1 MFAKF
6 FKPKW
11 QHTNADVRIR
21 AIHRMNSNSE
31 DHQQILSQLVLRD
44 QNPSVRKAA
53 VEKIAQ
59 PELLYKVHNEDN
71 DLQIRRSAADRICK
85 IILDCPDS
93 STEQRLISLQQL
105 DDDNIL
111 THIVL
116 HSSLH
121 KIQLA
126 ALTKIIDQH
135 CLCTISINAAT
146 SPVRQAAAEQ
156 LQLPEL
162 LEQVAKAIRN
172 KDKTVF
178 RIIRNKQQK
187 IQQEQQQEAK
197 LRQRRAELLA
207 SLRHLSATEYFP
219 QYPAKLDALHTEWL
233 KNEVSETEA
242 LELEFKTLTQQCQQ
256 LIEEQ
261 QRATAAIERLH
272 QQQQDRLL
280 QQQQLLEQ
288 MAVLNKSL
296 ESTLLSAD
304 FSLQD
309 LEQQHVAWQQL
320 LQQHEAVTDN
330 LPDAL
335 LKHYKAEQKTAS
347 TYHKAGNSYLAQWA
361 HFNGLITEIT
371 SEASSEPSAK
381 QLSQQ
386 IEQITQTCDQIN
398 WPKHLA
404 YPALMQQLQ
413 QHKLKIK
420 QQLQQL
426 TQITQHHNLELSELL
441 NTLAQKVDLGE
452 TKAAIRLEQKI
463 ATILGNLNGSTPK
476 QLRQQHKTLHAR
488 LTELKDWQGYA
499 VTPKKEQVCVEM
511 ESLIGC
517 VLPVAEL
524 AKKINQLQL
533 SWKELDA
540 SDPFHSRTLWQR
552 FKSASDHAYLP
563 CEQHF
568 ADQKLQRQKN
578 LEQRHQ
584 LAEQLQQFISM
595 TDWDAPDWQQVE
607 LICRT
612 AKQEWKQYAP
622 VDRTPG
628 KEVQSRFNA
637 LLKQLDSQIKSYR
650 ERNAGLKQ
658 ALVDQAREIAENET
672 LPDASQQIKQLQ
684 QEWKTIGSTFHSAER
699 KLWPEFRQYCKA
711 VFENRNKQKQSE
723 QHNKHQQQVDEL
735 QQQQLAELNNL
746 IKSDLYLALQRRVS
760 LCEHLERMILADG
773 LEQDKVDS
781 IISAWDQG
789 DQPAE
794 PFAEL
799 IEQRFNATLMVIS
812 GQEPIDSLLSQ
823 SEQSMRQLCIRLE
836 IMQGQPSPEQDQALR
851 MEYQMHRLQQA
862 LQQRD
867 SDPTLCDLKQLK
879 MEWNCIP
886 FTQLLEELNLR
897 FSSSLPF
904 ENDQL

>member
-6 FKPKW
+6 FRPKW

-59 PELLYKVHNEDN
+59 PELLYKVHSEDN

-85 IILDCPDS
+85 IILDCSDS
-93 STEQRLISLQQL
+93 TIEQRLISLHQL

-135 CLCTISINAAT
+135 CLCTISINAAA

-178 RIIRNKQQK
+178 RIIRSKQQI

-197 LRQRRAELLA
+197 LRQRRAELLE
-207 SLRHLSATEYFP
+207 SLRHLSATQYFP
-219 QYPAKLDALHTEWL
+219 QYPAKLDALHAEWL
-233 KNEVSETEA
+233 KNEVSETET
-242 LELEFKTLTQQCQQ
+242 LELEFKTLAQQCHQ
-256 LIEEQ
+256 LIEER
-261 QRATAAIERLH
+261 QRASAAIEKQL
-272 QQQQDRLL
+272 QQQQERLL

-288 MAVLNKSL
+288 MTELNKIL
-296 ESTLLSAD
+296 ENTLLSSDFTLAD
-304 FSLQD
+304 LV
-309 LEQQHVAWQQL
+309 QQNGMWLQL
-320 LQQHEAVTDN
+320 LQQYEPVTDN
-330 LPDAL
+330 LPEAL
-335 LKHYKAEQKTAS
+335 LKRYKAEQKIAS
-347 TYHKAGNSYLAQWA
+347 TYHKAGNSYLVQRDQFDA
-361 HFNGLITEIT
+361 LIADA
-371 SEASSEPSAK
+371 SNEASAK
-381 QLSQQ
+381 QLSQKIQ
-386 IEQITQTCDQIN
+386 QLTQVFDLIN
-398 WPKHLA
+398 WPKQLT
-404 YPALMQQLQ
+404 YPAPIQQLQ
-413 QHKLKIK
+413 QHKLKTE

-426 TQITQHHNLELSELL
+426 TQATQHHNLELSERL
-441 NTLAQKVDLGE
+441 NTLAEQIDLGE
-452 TKAAIRLEQKI
+452 TKAAIRLELKI
-463 ATILGNLNGSTPK
+463 AKILDDLNGSTPK
-476 QLRQQHKTLHAR
+476 QLRQQHKMLHAR

-511 ESLIGC
+511 ESLIGSE
-517 VLPVAEL
+517 LPVAEL
-524 AKKINQLQL
+524 AKRINQLQL

-563 CEQHF
+563 CEQFF
-568 ADQKLQRQKN
+568 ADQKQQRQKN
-578 LEQRHQ
+578 LEQRYL

-595 TDWDAPDWQQVE
+595 TDWNAPDWQQVE

-637 LLKQLDSQIKSYR
+637 LLKQLDSQIKTYR
-650 ERNAGLKQ
+650 EHNAGLKQ
-658 ALVDQAREIAENET
+658 ALVDRARDIADNET

-684 QEWKTIGSTFHSAER
+684 QDWKAIGSTFHSVER
-699 KLWPEFRQYCKA
+699 KLWPEFRQHCNG
-711 VFENRNKQKQSE
+711 VFENRNRQKQSD
-723 QHNKHQQQVDEL
+723 QHNKHQQQSDEL

-746 IKSDLYLALQRRVS
+746 LNSDLYLALQRRVS
-760 LCEHLERMILADG
+760 LCEHLERMILADE

-794 PFAEL
+794 HFVEL
-799 IEQRFNATLMVIS
+799 MEQRFNATLMVIS
-812 GQEPIDSLLSQ
+812 GQEPLDSLLSQ
-823 SEQSMRQLCIRLE
+823 AEQAMRQLCIRLE
-836 IMQGQPSPEQDQALR
+836 IMLGQPSPEQDQALR

-862 LQQRD
+862 IQQRD

-886 FTQLLEELNLR
+886 FAQLLEELNQR